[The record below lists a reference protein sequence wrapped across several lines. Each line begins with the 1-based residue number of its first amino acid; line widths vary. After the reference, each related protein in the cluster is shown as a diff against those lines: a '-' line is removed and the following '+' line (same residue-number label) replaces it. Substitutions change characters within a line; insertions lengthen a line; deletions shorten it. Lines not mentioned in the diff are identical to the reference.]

1 MRAFCEKQRS
11 NNEES
16 LREDAIR
23 EESIEER
30 KRERKEGRRKKGEQF
45 SGSLVRISHFPS
57 MLSILLVCDVK
68 RCTVQVR
75 VLQARNIN
83 I

>member
-1 MRAFCEKQRS
+1 MGAFCEKQRS

-30 KRERKEGRRKKGEQF
+30 KREGRRKKGEQF
-45 SGSLVRISHFPS
+45 SGSLVRISHFPP

>member
-30 KRERKEGRRKKGEQF
+30 KREGRRKKGEQF
-45 SGSLVRISHFPS
+45 SGSLVRISHFPP

>member
-1 MRAFCEKQRS
+1 MGAFCEKQRS

-30 KRERKEGRRKKGEQF
+30 KREGRRKKGEQF
-45 SGSLVRISHFPS
+45 SGSLVRISHFPP

-68 RCTVQVR
+68 RCTIQVR